1 MSRFKEYN
9 NTTFYIGPEGTG
21 VTSTGEEIYTVLYT
35 GYATYPFDTNNS
47 ELVWFGLKQG
57 DNFEGVLSQN
67 IDYSNGFNFTSSHS
81 DCWAKIGPQNPA
93 WTPDNKT
100 GMEPYFFI
108 GKSDVYREITFKWKD
123 FVVFKF
129 IQYDHGQPNKL
140 LICKPT
146 WDIDPY
152 TITGYAIIGFSTSAT
167 SIRSIAFDAG
177 QGGTYLKKSLCAIEQ
192 LNNPNTIQWMQKTIQ
207 QLDTLKYIRGIN
219 YKTNGMSDYTLIKVI
234 VDTGE
239 EIIEDDFDRIK
250 ELGIIYIYVRKNING
265 DYVRVG
271 RITMAEQGEYMFGEI
286 A

>member
-1 MSRFKEYN
+1 MSSFKEYN

-129 IQYDHGQPNKL
+129 IQYGHGQPNKL
-140 LICKPT
+140 LICLPSWYYQST
-146 WDIDPY
+146 ASTP
-152 TITGYAIIGFSTSAT
+152 IIGFSTSNTKINGDVFHDYAVPN
-167 SIRSIAFDAG
+167 
-177 QGGTYLKKSLCAIEQ
+177 LNKWLCATEQ
-192 LNNPNTIQWMQKTIQ
+192 LNNPNSVHWNLQQIKTISS
-207 QLDTLKYIRGIN
+207 LKYIEG
-219 YKTNGMSDYTLIKVI
+219 TNLQNSIYSDYFLINIYKVY
-234 VDTGE
+234 DSNNNS
-239 EIIEDDFDRIK
+239 IIEEDFDKITNIG
-250 ELGIIYIYVRKNING
+250 LLYIFEMTNDGEKNIG
-265 DYVRVG
+265 SV
-271 RITMAEQGEYMFGEI
+271 TMRKEGTYMLGEI
-286 A
+286 